1 MSEILTKVVVN
12 CETGVQEI
20 LPLTAEEIAQ
30 REAFIAA
37 SAAAEAERV
46 AAAEAVAAA
55 KASGIAK
62 LLALGLTEEEAN
74 ALVK

>member
-1 MSEILTKVVVN
+1 MSETLTKVVVN

-30 REAFIAA
+30 READAA
-37 SAAAEAERV
+37 TYAIQKAAEDAAAIAAAEA
-46 AAAEAVAAA
+46 
-55 KASGIAK
+55 KASGLAK
-62 LLALGLTEEEAN
+62 LMALGLTEAEAN